1 MAMISAAL
9 MVGAC
14 GKGKETAATKPGAG
28 SGGPPPVNVVL
39 MRAKAMELQRSVR
52 ITGNLVGLETPTI
65 SNRVTGRVTKVL
77 VDRGD
82 RVKPGQTLLEI
93 EPDRFRM
100 SVDESQAALAQTLAR
115 LGVKEV
121 PGENFDV
128 NQTAPVKKAKSQY
141 DLAKEKMDRT
151 TPLHDAQ
158 RINDFE
164 YLAVVSDFRSA
175 ESTLEN
181 SRDEARALLA
191 QARQNRATLEMRQ
204 KDFADSVIVAP
215 DGSTPEKIQ
224 IDSYVVNDRKVSPG
238 EYVREGTALFT
249 LIADRVLKLQAR
261 VPERYLG
268 DVKEGAKVTFRVE
281 AYPDEEFAGKVTV
294 IHPAIDEASRTFMVE
309 AQVDNTQYSGRLRP
323 GSFVPGEVLTKKEA
337 GRVMVPLDAL
347 TSFVGVTKLFKLDP
361 KANPPKVKSVDVA
374 QGQQE
379 AGTDASGK
387 VTQWVEIVKGDVTA
401 DDQVVIS
408 GMTKLVDGSAVKIA
422 ADEKKPEAAPP
433 EARK

>member
-14 GKGKETAATKPGAG
+14 GKGGETATKPGAG

-82 RVKPGQTLLEI
+82 RVQPGQTLLEI

-191 QARQNRATLEMRQ
+191 QARQNRAALEMRQ
-204 KDFADSVIVAP
+204 KDFADSVIMAP

-249 LIADRVLKLQAR
+249 LIADRILKLQAR

-268 DVKEGAKVTFRVE
+268 DVKEGAKVTFQVE

-347 TSFVGVTKLFKLDP
+347 TSFVGVTKLFKLDL
-361 KANPPKVKSVDVA
+361 KANPPKVKSVDVT

-379 AGTDASGK
+379 AVTDASGK